1 MYMKAILI
9 FLFIT
14 LMSFKSTSQIQVDK
28 VEHFTAGF
36 LISALTADLTYSIHE
51 NKKEAIFVGIG
62 MGCLAGVTK
71 ELYDTTGRG
80 TPSVKDFVWTCVGAS
95 LTSVT
100 LVYHFKK

>member
-1 MYMKAILI
+1 MKKFAILI
-9 FLFIT
+9 LLTGFSYKI
-14 LMSFKSTSQIQVDK
+14 SAQIQIDK
-28 VEHFTAGF
+28 VEHFSAGL
-36 LISALTADLTYSIHE
+36 LISAISADVTYEVTKNKRESIL
-51 NKKEAIFVGIG
+51 VGIG
-62 MGCLAGVTK
+62 VGCLAGLTK

>member
-1 MYMKAILI
+1 MKAIV
-9 FLFIT
+9 FLFLFT
-14 LMSFKSTSQIQVDK
+14 LLSFKNTAQIQVDK

-36 LISALTADLTYSIHE
+36 LISALSADISYSIHK
-51 NKKEAIFVGIG
+51 NKKEAIFIGIG